1 MRDELKDANWH
12 VYGLSVADFDYTVG
26 IVERTIDSTM
36 KIAKQETKNLEDDPS
51 DAAGEILSDMRYYAW
66 IETQYL
72 WQFVLP
78 VALAGPIRG
87 NYHHCVLKA

>member
-1 MRDELKDANWH
+1 
-12 VYGLSVADFDYTVG
+12 
-26 IVERTIDSTM
+26 
-36 KIAKQETKNLEDDPS
+36 LEDDPS

-78 VALAGPIRG
+78 VALAGRIRQA
-87 NYHHCVLKA
+87 V